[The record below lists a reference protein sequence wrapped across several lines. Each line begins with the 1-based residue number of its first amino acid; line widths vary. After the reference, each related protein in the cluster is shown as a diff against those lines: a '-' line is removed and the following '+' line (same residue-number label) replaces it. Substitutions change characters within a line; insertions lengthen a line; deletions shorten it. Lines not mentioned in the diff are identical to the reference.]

1 MKKIA
6 YLSAGDSYWEEMGE
20 LYQEMGLDEFVE
32 HLCNEHPEAVYEEP
46 EEEEPADYE
55 IENENEHYVVCY
67 RDGMDECIIIYQ
79 KEE

>member
-6 YLSAGDSYWEEMGE
+6 YLSASDSYWDELGE
-20 LYQEMGLDEFVE
+20 LYQEMNLDEWVE
-32 HLCNEHPEAVYEEP
+32 HVKNEHTECVYKEP

-55 IENENEHYVVCY
+55 IENENDHYVVCY
-67 RDGMDECIIIYQ
+67 RDGMEECIIIYQ

>member
-20 LYQEMGLDEFVE
+20 LYQEMGLDEWVE
-32 HLCNEHPEAVYEEP
+32 HLCNEHPEAAYEEP

-79 KEE
+79 K

>member
-6 YLSAGDSYWEEMGE
+6 YLSAGDSYWDEMAE
-20 LYQEMGLDEFVE
+20 LYQKMTLDEFVNHIRSNHHE
-32 HLCNEHPEAVYEEP
+32 CVYEEP

-55 IENENEHYVVCY
+55 IVDENEHYVVCY

-79 KEE
+79 K